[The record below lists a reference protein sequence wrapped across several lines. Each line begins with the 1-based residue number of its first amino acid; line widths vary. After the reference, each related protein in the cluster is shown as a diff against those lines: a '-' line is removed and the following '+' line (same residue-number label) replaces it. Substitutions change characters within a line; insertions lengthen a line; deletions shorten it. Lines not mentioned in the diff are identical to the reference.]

1 MERKIEL
8 EVSLN
13 GMREGEKPLFCQGD
27 KGLNFLEISFME
39 DVNLEGYT
47 LEVYYLPP
55 RPSVTPFVDSFKNL
69 KSKMLIPIPD
79 RIFERNGR
87 VKVEF
92 ALTKDENIV
101 TINRTFDFEVIKTI
115 NGTSLTAY
123 PEGTLKETIAQQIEK
138 IKGLLAD
145 TDTKITEY
153 NNNATEKTTA
163 FNNNAEEKLN
173 NYNKNDVSKTTTYN
187 QNATEKLGAYN
198 NNDTSKT
205 NTFNENAGRK
215 ITEFDTHVKNTV
227 DKTYLEMD
235 KKATEYANTA
245 GERANLKVKEQE
257 NLSTQAVTSEGTKQV
272 GLVGTKGTEE
282 IEKIQAAGT
291 QAVGDVTANKDA
303 HVKAVTDEG
312 NKQVSAVGNK
322 GAEEVSKVQ
331 STGEK
336 AVGDVNANKTAN
348 IQAVTNE
355 GTKQIGLTKTE
366 GEKQVGLVRDKG
378 AEQTKLVTDEGAKQI
393 TAVTNKGTEE
403 VGKVASEGSKQT
415 GLVNIE
421 GNKVIEQVKN
431 IVAGNPATTNALT
444 LSGKTRAEFEKELQG
459 VAGGYSGNFPLTSA
473 VLNGIYLLPATG
485 KFYVCT
491 QAYNGTSLSAPNSN
505 FEELSVFKNR
515 DRLDNLKENSW
526 YEKDRFYYRSQHEDD
541 LIYNGEYTISIDN
554 STLNKFF
561 SGSTVYL
568 TVRNTNRNNPVNGY
582 ITQIATAITDV
593 NSPLAIRFRDGI
605 SKKWTPWKY
614 LKFNSEFM

>member
-69 KSKMLIPIPD
+69 KSKMLISIPD

-101 TINRTFDFEVIKTI
+101 TINRIFDFEVIKTI

-138 IKGLLAD
+138 IKTLLAD
-145 TDTKITEY
+145 TDNKIAEY
-153 NNNATEKTTA
+153 NNNASEKTTA
-163 FNNNAEEKLN
+163 FNNNSAEKLKTYN
-173 NYNKNDVSKTTTYN
+173 NNSDEKLKTYNDNDTLKAKNYNDNASSKTT
-187 QNATEKLGAYN
+187 EFN
-198 NNDTSKT
+198 NNADKKLEDF
-205 NTFNENAGRK
+205 NTKADE
-215 ITEFDTHVKNTV
+215 
-227 DKTYLEMD
+227 
-235 KKATEYANTA
+235 KATEAANTA
-245 GERANLKVKEQE
+245 ALE
-257 NLSTQAVTSEGTKQV
+257 
-272 GLVGTKGTEE
+272 
-282 IEKIQAAGT
+282 
-291 QAVGDVTANKDA
+291 ANKLVVA
-303 HVKAVTDEG
+303 QQTKSVKAVEDTADTKIGEISEAGSGAIGAVESAKETAVSEG
-312 NKQVSAVGNK
+312 KKELDSYVDQTSK
-322 GAEEVSKVQ
+322 GQLDNYVEKTSKSELDTYVEQTSKPSLDTYVNETSKIQIDNYVEEKKGELK
-331 STGEK
+331 GEK
-336 AVGDVNANKTAN
+336 GDRGEQGPQGDVGPIGPKGDKGDTGLQGPQG
-348 IQAVTNE
+348 IQ
-355 GTKQIGLTKTE
+355 
-366 GEKQVGLVRDKG
+366 GEKGDKPLKG
-378 AEQTKLVTDEGAKQI
+378 TDYYTTQEKQEFTTETIKLVTDEGTKQI

-431 IVAGNPATTNALT
+431 IVAGNEATSNALT

-473 VLNGIYLLPATG
+473 ILNGIYLLPATG

-515 DRLDNLKENSW
+515 DRLSKLTEVFDSEGHLTYPDGTKEW
-526 YEKDRFYYRSQHEDD
+526 IE
-541 LIYNGEYTISIDN
+541 
-554 STLNKFF
+554 
-561 SGSTVYL
+561 
-568 TVRNTNRNNPVNGY
+568 
-582 ITQIATAITDV
+582 
-593 NSPLAIRFRDGI
+593 
-605 SKKWTPWKY
+605 
-614 LKFNSEFM
+614 

>member
-1 MERKIEL
+1 MEREIQVEI
-8 EVSLN
+8 SLN
-13 GMREGEKPLFCQGD
+13 GLRVKNNPLFCEGD
-27 KGLNFLEISFME
+27 TNTHFLNINFLE
-39 DVNLEGYT
+39 DLELTGYT
-47 LEVYYLPP
+47 LQVFYLPP
-55 RPSVTPFVDSFKNL
+55 YPSVVPLIDMFENL
-69 KSKMLIPIPD
+69 KSKMLIPIPN
-79 RIFERNGR
+79 RVLLRNGK

-92 ALTKDENIV
+92 GLSKGEEVI
-101 TINRTFDFEVIKTI
+101 TINKTFEFEVKKTL
-115 NGTSLTAY
+115 NSTSLTAY
-123 PEGTLKETIAQQIEK
+123 PEGELKLTIAQQIEK
-138 IKGLLAD
+138 IKSLLAD
-145 TDTKITEY
+145 TETKIEEY
-153 NNNATEKTTA
+153 NNNATEKTQT
-163 FNNNAEEKLN
+163 FNDNAEEKLN
-173 NYNKNDVSKTTTYN
+173 NYNKNDVSKTTAYN

-205 NTFNENAGRK
+205 NTFNENAK
-215 ITEFDTHVKNTV
+215 NKTTEFDTHVKQTADN
-227 DKTYLEMD
+227 TYLEMD
-235 KKATEYANTA
+235 KKSTEFANAA

-257 NLSTQAVTSEGTKQV
+257 NLSVQAVTSEGTKQV
-272 GLVGTKGTEE
+272 GLVGNKGTEE
-282 IEKIQAAGT
+282 IEKIQTAGT
-291 QAVGDVTANKDA
+291 QAVGDVNANKDA

-331 STGEK
+331 SAGEK
-336 AVGDVNANKTAN
+336 AVGDVNANKAAN
-348 IQAVTNE
+348 IQAITDE

-366 GEKQVGLVRDKG
+366 GEKQVGLVGDKG
-378 AEQTKLVTDEGAKQI
+378 AEQTKLVTDEGTKQI

-515 DRLDNLKENSW
+515 DRLDNLSIKIGKCIMDITGSFEPKVSYKSDDFNS
-526 YEKDRFYYRSQHEDD
+526 KKLTDD
-541 LIYNGEYTISIDN
+541 LYILAVRTTYLGNSSILFRVDTKEFRSSIIHSDAKSSLIVINSGGFTIYGQTEE
-554 STLNKFF
+554 
-561 SGSTVYL
+561 
-568 TVRNTNRNNPVNGY
+568 
-582 ITQIATAITDV
+582 ITQILIYK
-593 NSPLAIRFRDGI
+593 IKI
-605 SKKWTPWKY
+605 K
-614 LKFNSEFM
+614 